1 MYLGSVGAA
10 HDKSALDAAGITHVL
25 TVAGGFPPK
34 FPDDYVYCVVDVA
47 DAPSEGEALRAHFDT
62 CLKFIARA
70 LLDGGRVLVHCFAGR
85 SRSTTIV
92 AAYAMATEGT
102 TLKDTMARIHD
113 ARPCAAPNEGF
124 MRQLRLFE
132 VELGE
137 ARKEGRLLGRIQV
150 DAARCRDALAEAAV
164 DAAAAGESD
173 TSSVD
178 DDASQSEESDAGE
191 GEGEG
196 EGEAAAVGAA
206 ARDERRGEEGGGP

>member
-1 MYLGSVGAA
+1 MELELPEVGS
-10 HDKSALDAAGITHVL
+10 
-25 TVAGGFPPK
+25 
-34 FPDDYVYCVVDVA
+34 
-47 DAPSEGEALRAHFDT
+47 
-62 CLKFIARA
+62 
-70 LLDGGRVLVHCFAGR
+70 VLVHCFAGR

-150 DAARCRDALAEAAV
+150 DAARCRDACSITCCKSSMRVCTSESSDVRAPNC
-164 DAAAAGESD
+164 AG
-173 TSSVD
+173 
-178 DDASQSEESDAGE
+178 
-191 GEGEG
+191 
-196 EGEAAAVGAA
+196 
-206 ARDERRGEEGGGP
+206 